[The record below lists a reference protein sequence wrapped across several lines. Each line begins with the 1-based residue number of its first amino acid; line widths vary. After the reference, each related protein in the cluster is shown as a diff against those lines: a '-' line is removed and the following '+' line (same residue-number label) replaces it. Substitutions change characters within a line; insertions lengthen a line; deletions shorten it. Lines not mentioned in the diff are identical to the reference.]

1 MPFAPHEI
9 ENKRFVVA
17 LRGYQTDEVEAF
29 LRAVTADYRALLEEA
44 TGSRE
49 TGQMVGDIER
59 VMRSAR
65 EDAEREAAEIVAA
78 ARREASEIRE
88 STDREIE
95 ACFDEISRQAARLR
109 ELETALWHRMQALE
123 RSVGEAK
130 HELMHVAELYPMA
143 PIQAVGG
150 SRLTPVY
157 PSGETTGFE
166 TKTELTT
173 AAR

>member
-49 TGQMVGDIER
+49 TGNMIAEIER
-59 VMRSAR
+59 VMRTAR

-78 ARREASEIRE
+78 ARREAAELRA
-88 STDREIE
+88 STDLEIE
-95 ACFDEISRQAARLR
+95 ACFDEIARQAARLR
-109 ELETALWHRMQALE
+109 DLETALWHRMKALE
-123 RSVGEAK
+123 RSIGEAK
-130 HELMHVAELYPMA
+130 HELTHVAELYPMA
-143 PIQAVGG
+143 PIEAVGG
-150 SRLTPVY
+150 ARLSPVY
-157 PSGETTGFE
+157 PADEMIGFE
-166 TKTELTT
+166 TNADVAT
-173 AAR
+173 AAL